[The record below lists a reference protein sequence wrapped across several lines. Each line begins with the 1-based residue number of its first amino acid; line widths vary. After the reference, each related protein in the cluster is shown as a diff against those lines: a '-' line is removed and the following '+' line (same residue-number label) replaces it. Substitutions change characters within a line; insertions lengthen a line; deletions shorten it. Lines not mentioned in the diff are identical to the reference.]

1 MGMQTLGLGSD
12 SRLTMDTIDKLK
24 AVDTTTTVK
33 PIEKNLLKVQA
44 KSEAISQV
52 STLLSGFKT
61 VASDLSD
68 DMLYLGRSAYVSG
81 EGIIVDIDKG
91 VQTQSISIEI
101 TQLAQEEVVQSD
113 TFESRSSKVSSG
125 DGTFEIEVDGKTHTF
140 AVTSSTTLENLM
152 QDINDDSSLNVKAK
166 ILNTGKD
173 EYRLILTGSDT
184 GVENK
189 LKITESENLT
199 TKLSAESNLV
209 QEAKDSKFTYN
220 GVDVSRSSNSVSD
233 LIVGV
238 KLDFTQITDK
248 PIVIDIKEDVN
259 SIATKLDTFVK
270 SYNEL
275 TKTLDELT
283 NFNEETKE
291 AGVLQGDS
299 DIRTIRRE
307 INKILLSMDSEN
319 RSITDIGMDLNKTG
333 VLSLD
338 LDVFTTKFEESS
350 SNIQE
355 FFQGTRTEV
364 RGVSSHKDGLFY
376 NLEQSLDN
384 YVGSNSLLANLSTSF
399 DSQET
404 RLNKEKE
411 KAVAT
416 LDSRYERM
424 AAQFAQQDAIISQI
438 EQQFKSIQMQI
449 DMDNKN

>member
-1 MGMQTLGLGSD
+1 MGMQTIGLGSD

-24 AVDTTTTVK
+24 AVDTTTSVK
-33 PIEKNLLKVQA
+33 PIEKNILEVQA
-44 KSEAISQV
+44 KNEAISKV
-52 STLLSGFKT
+52 STLLSSFKT

-81 EGIIVDIDKG
+81 DGVIVDIDKG
-91 VQTQSISIEI
+91 VQTQSIAIEI
-101 TQLAQEEVVQSD
+101 TQLAQEEVIQSD
-113 TFESRSSKVSSG
+113 TFASRTSKVSSG
-125 DGTFEIEVDGKTHTF
+125 DGTFKIEVDGKTHTF
-140 AVTSSTTLENLM
+140 EVTSLTTLENLM

-173 EYRLILTGSDT
+173 EYRLILTGSET

-199 TKLSAESNLV
+199 TKLSVESNLV

-220 GVDVSRSSNSVSD
+220 GVEVSRSSNSVSD

-238 KLDFTQITDK
+238 KLDFGQVTDK
-248 PIVIDIKEDVN
+248 PIIIDIREDVN

-275 TKTLDELT
+275 TTTLDELT

-307 INKILLSMDSEN
+307 INKILLNMDSKN

-333 VLSLD
+333 VLSF
-338 LDVFTTKFEESS
+338 DVDIFVKKFEESS

-355 FFQGTRTEV
+355 FLQGTRTTV
-364 RGVSSHKDGLFY
+364 RGVSSHQDGLFY
-376 NLEQSLDN
+376 NLEKSLDN
-384 YVGSNSLLANLSTSF
+384 YVGSNSLLTNLTNSF

-411 KAVAT
+411 KAIAT
-416 LDSRYERM
+416 LDSRYKRM
-424 AAQFAQQDAIISQI
+424 ATQFAQQDAIISQI

-449 DMDNKN
+449 DMNNKN